1 MIVQYDAEGRYIA
14 HLEDGYPARPEVLEK
29 VTQDTN
35 LGAVDVP
42 PFSHEWWYFPDGV
55 PTIRPRLDYTIS
67 ERQEGDDKVTVIS
80 GIPAGTKVNVQGP
93 DYGQSIESDGD
104 DLELVLRIPGDY
116 MIAFDAFPYQPV
128 SIFLQVTAAEA

>member
-14 HLEDGYPARPEVLEK
+14 HLEDGYPARPDVLEK
-29 VTQDTN
+29 VRQDTN

-42 PFSHEWWYFPDGV
+42 PFSHEFWFFPDGV

-80 GIPAGTKVNVQGP
+80 GIPAGTTVNVQGP
-93 DYGQSIESDGD
+93 EYGQSIETDGD
-104 DLELVLRIPGDY
+104 DLELVLRTPGDY
-116 MIAFDAFPYQPV
+116 TISFDAFPYQPV